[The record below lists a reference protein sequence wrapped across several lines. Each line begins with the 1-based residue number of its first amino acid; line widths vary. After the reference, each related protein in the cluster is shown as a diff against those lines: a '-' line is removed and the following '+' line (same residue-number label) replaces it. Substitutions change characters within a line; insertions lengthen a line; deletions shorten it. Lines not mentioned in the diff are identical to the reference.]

1 MKNFIKYIS
10 LACASIF
17 ALSACNDD
25 EDIIKLDPST
35 FVAPKA
41 EALASS
47 TFTLSEENAANTAS
61 TFKWTT
67 AEYGVNTTPKY
78 TLEVDKKGNNFKAPK
93 VVTATAATSYD
104 ITVKDLNVLAIDLGI
119 EPFKQGELEDRIVS
133 SVGSP
138 ASQELTSNVIA
149 IKVTPYPTDLS
160 TNWGVIGSITNW
172 TDGKDIP
179 FWKSETSNVFVA
191 YIDVNEANSEIK
203 FRQDGKWDLNYGD
216 DGQDGKLEKGGANI
230 KVADAG
236 SYKVTFDLTNLTY
249 KLEKYTWGLVGDASP
264 NGRAGPDTKLSY
276 DGKLDAWTTTVTM
289 KDGEF
294 KFRQNNDWE
303 KGNFGGANGTL
314 VEKGDNIKIKAG
326 KYKITANF
334 TKKTYTVEAQ

>member
-264 NGRAGPDTKLSY
+264 NGWAGPDTKLSY